1 MSHTSQLLNL
11 EKKELNR
18 KAGGDPWLFCS
29 LNLLLRVKYPPIL
42 GGPVQVIAHRGS
54 NRKALENSMTAFE
67 IAISEGATRIELDLH
82 LSKDHHIFVNHDD
95 SLKKTTK
102 SRWCISEKNLS
113 DLSDVQLNNGE
124 PIPQINQVLG
134 LLPRV
139 ELNLELK
146 GKNKN
151 LVDALIKLIRDH
163 RLLNKIV
170 VSSFEEDMLI
180 YLKQVFPNVQRAF
193 LTEERSFSPRSLEKV
208 ARTLEKVDTQI
219 LHPVCHSVSE
229 DLMAKATAC
238 GWIVNTWAPLK
249 AEIEDELWP
258 KLYALGIHGHC
269 TNFPLELFNWLGA
282 KKNDA
287 SSR

>member
-1 MSHTSQLLNL
+1 M
-11 EKKELNR
+11 
-18 KAGGDPWLFCS
+18 
-29 LNLLLRVKYPPIL
+29 L

-82 LSKDHHIFVNHDD
+82 LSKDSHIFVNHDD

-102 SRWCISEKNLS
+102 SRWCISDKNLS

-124 PIPQINQVLG
+124 LIPQINQVLD

-151 LVDALIKLIRDH
+151 LVDALIKAIQDH
-163 RLLNKIV
+163 PLLNKII
-170 VSSFEEDMLI
+170 VSSFEEDMLV
-180 YLKQVFPNVQRAF
+180 YLKQIFPSVQRAF
-193 LTEERSFSPRSLEKV
+193 LTEDRSFSLSSLEKV
-208 ARTLEKVDTQI
+208 ARTLDKIDSQI

-229 DLMAKATAC
+229 DLMTKVAAN

-249 AEIEDELWP
+249 ADIEDELWP
-258 KLYALGIHGHC
+258 KLSALGIHGHC